1 MTDYTFETLND
12 KEFEVLTVDL
22 LSKEFNTHIE
32 RFKSGRDGGIDG
44 RFFEGSVENGVV
56 IIQCKH
62 WLKSGIKALVAECQ
76 KHEAKKVIKLNP
88 SRYIFVTSL
97 ALSAQ
102 NKKDISDAFSPY
114 IKNESDIIG
123 NEDINSL
130 LAKHPDV
137 ERQHYK
143 LWLAGTNVLQSI
155 LSNDVL
161 GRSSFQLEE
170 IQEFLP
176 KYVRTEN
183 HKKAFE
189 KLEELGSIII
199 NGEPGIGKTTLA
211 EQMCFEYAAQGYQ
224 LVVVH
229 ESIIEAEK
237 IYNPEWQQI
246 FYFDDFLGS
255 NFLFAI
261 DAKQDSHIVS
271 FMKRVSK
278 DSSKRF
284 ILTTRSNILN
294 QGKRLSEKFEQGN
307 LDRNEYEIKIQS
319 LTEFDRAQILYNHI
333 YFSDLSEDFIQQI
346 YIDKRYRSIIS
357 HKNFNPRLIEFI
369 TDAVKVE
376 KEASPEVYWDYIQ
389 KSLDNP
395 KDIWRGMIQTQ
406 ISDLDRH
413 IVIAIVLNGSPVS
426 EEQIVALLIN
436 LKESG
441 LDPTSEYPTIGN
453 IMRGLVGSV
462 LNRNINR
469 DGQVTYSLF
478 NPSIADFVI
487 SEYLNRA
494 DYVAKLVSCLRTTN
508 ALNNVDRLIKSN
520 STLLE
525 FDTLLIRLFQTE
537 LDSELTPDLYSIKL
551 VELLELIGH
560 NSKTL
565 LKKIFI
571 TLSNNTFENFG
582 LPLITVC
589 RLGLERQLFQPSD
602 KYISIAL
609 LKSLESIDFT
619 YFPFESFKEI
629 EVLIYFLNKND
640 DLLTLYRELFISFIC
655 EEITDW
661 AESDGVFRLI
671 QHRDEINTY
680 DIEEYLEGLLDVL
693 ELQFCFDEEE
703 LELISDYLD
712 IDSIISS
719 NNYKDSRRSTE
730 YSERGCNFA
739 SGHSFSERN
748 EDLNNSINST
758 ICSIESEID
767 PIDDLFNRE

>member
-1 MTDYTFETLND
+1 MSDYTFETLND

-32 RFKSGRDGGIDG
+32 RFKSGRDGGVDG
-44 RFFEGSVENGVV
+44 RFFEGKLLNNIV

-62 WLKSGIKALVAECQ
+62 WLKSGITALIAECK
-76 KHEAKKVIKLNP
+76 KHEANKVIKLNP

-102 NKKDISDAFSPY
+102 NKKDISNTFSPY
-114 IKNESDIIG
+114 IRNESDVIG
-123 NEDINSL
+123 NEDLNSL
-130 LAKHPDV
+130 LAKYPEV

-143 LWLAGTNVLQSI
+143 LWLAGTNILQSI
-155 LSNDVL
+155 LSNDIL

-211 EQMCFEYAAQGYQ
+211 EQMCFEYASQGYQ

-229 ESIIEAEK
+229 ETIVEAEK
-237 IYNPEWQQI
+237 LYNPESKQI

-255 NFLFAI
+255 NFLSAI

-284 ILTTRSNILN
+284 ILTNRSNILN

-369 TDAVKVE
+369 TDAIKVK
-376 KEASPEVYWDYIQ
+376 KEASPEDYWDYIQ

-413 IVIAIVLNGSPVS
+413 IVIAIVLNGSSVS

-441 LDPTSEYPTIGN
+441 LDITSEYPTTDN
-453 IMRGLVGSV
+453 IMRGLVGSI
-462 LNRNINR
+462 LNRNINK
-469 DGQVTYSLF
+469 DGQINYSLF

-487 SEYLNRA
+487 SEYLNRV
-494 DYVAKLVSCLRTTN
+494 DYLAKLMSCLRTTN
-508 ALNNVDRLIKSN
+508 VLTNVGVLVKSAEMQLDFDALL
-520 STLLE
+520 
-525 FDTLLIRLFQTE
+525 FRLFSLE
-537 LDSELTPDLYSIKL
+537 MDSELTPNLYSIQL
-551 VELLELIGH
+551 VELIKVNGHDSKNLLEKILIA
-560 NSKTL
+560 L
-565 LKKIFI
+565 RD
-571 TLSNNTFENFG
+571 NTFESFG
-582 LPLITVC
+582 LPTITVC
-589 RLGLERQLFQPSD
+589 QLGLEKELFQSSD
-602 KYISIAL
+602 KEINIIL
-609 LKSLESIDFT
+609 LKSLKKIDFT
-619 YFPFESFKEI
+619 YFAFESFKEI
-629 EVLIYFLNKND
+629 EILICFLSDND
-640 DLLTLYRELFISFIC
+640 DLMKLYREIFVSFIC

-661 AESDGVFRLI
+661 IESDGVFRLV
-671 QHRDEINTY
+671 QHRDEINLY
-680 DIEEYLEGLLDVL
+680 DIEEYLEGILDSL

-719 NNYKDSRRSTE
+719 NDYKNSRRSTE
-730 YSERGCNFA
+730 DSERGYNFA
-739 SGHSFSERN
+739 SGRSLPERN
-748 EDLNNSINST
+748 EELNNST

>member
-44 RFFEGSVENGVV
+44 RFFEGNIANDVV

-62 WLKSGIKALVAECQ
+62 WLKSGIKALVAECK
-76 KHEAKKVIKLNP
+76 KHEASKVRKLNP

-114 IKNESDIIG
+114 IKHESDIIG
-123 NEDINSL
+123 NEDLNSL
-130 LAKHPDV
+130 LAKHSEV
-137 ERQHYK
+137 ELQHYK

-155 LSNDVL
+155 LSNDIL
-161 GRSSFQLEE
+161 GRSGFQLEE

-183 HKKAFE
+183 HKKAFK
-189 KLEELGSIII
+189 KLEDLGSIII

-229 ESIIEAEK
+229 ETIVEAEK
-237 IYNPEWQQI
+237 LYNPESKQI

-255 NFLFAI
+255 NFLSAI

-271 FMKRVSK
+271 FMKRASK

-369 TDAVKVE
+369 TDAIKVE
-376 KEASPEVYWDYIQ
+376 KEASPEDYWDYIQ
-389 KSLDNP
+389 KSLNNP

-413 IVIAIVLNGSPVS
+413 IVIAIVLNGSPIS

-441 LDPTSEYPTIGN
+441 LDLTSEYPTIDN
-453 IMRGLVGSV
+453 TMRGLVGSV
-462 LNRNINR
+462 LNRNINK
-469 DGQVTYSLF
+469 DGQVNYSLF

-487 SEYLNRA
+487 SEYLNRV
-494 DYVAKLVSCLRTTN
+494 DYLAKLMSCLRTTN
-508 ALNNVDRLIKSN
+508 VLINVGVLVKSAEMQLDFDALL
-520 STLLE
+520 
-525 FDTLLIRLFQTE
+525 FRLFHLE
-537 LDSELTPDLYSIKL
+537 LDSELTPNLYSMQL
-551 VELLELIGH
+551 AELIEKIKF
-560 NSKTL
+560 NISEMA
-565 LKKIFI
+565 KKLID
-571 TLSNNTFENFG
+571 SHANNLFGEFG
-582 LPLITVC
+582 LSSVKVLMM
-589 RLGLERQLFQPSD
+589 
-602 KYISIAL
+602 AL
-609 LKSLESIDFT
+609 KH
-619 YFPFESFKEI
+619 
-629 EVLIYFLNKND
+629 N
-640 DLLTLYRELFISFIC
+640 FISPNDPYIREVVIKALENIELSFLGVIAALIQNSSYEDELTEIFKKEVVYTIC
-655 EEITDW
+655 REVTDW
-661 AESDGVFRLI
+661 A
-671 QHRDEINTY
+671 
-680 DIEEYLEGLLDVL
+680 
-693 ELQFCFDEEE
+693 
-703 LELISDYLD
+703 
-712 IDSIISS
+712 IDSNQFDNIYYESELDASKIESYIKQVLS
-719 NNYKDSRRSTE
+719 DLNYAFDFGDAEFYEVIDALDLDAIVTYNREAAEDSDRKADS
-730 YSERGCNFA
+730 YSEFA
-739 SGHSFSERN
+739 
-748 EDLNNSINST
+748 DLSSSDFGIH
-758 ICSIESEID
+758 
-767 PIDDLFNRE
+767 PIDDLFDRK

>member
-44 RFFEGSVENGVV
+44 RFFEGSVENGFV

-88 SRYIFVTSL
+88 SRYVFVTSL

-114 IKNESDIIG
+114 VKNESDIIG

-161 GRSSFQLEE
+161 GRSGFQLEE

-211 EQMCFEYAAQGYQ
+211 EQMCFEYASQGYQ

-255 NFLFAI
+255 NFLSAI

-369 TDAVKVE
+369 TDAIKVE

-395 KDIWRGMIQTQ
+395 KDIWRGMIETQ

-413 IVIAIVLNGSPVS
+413 IVIAIVLNSSPVS
-426 EEQIVALLIN
+426 EEQIVTLLTN
-436 LKESG
+436 LKELG
-441 LDPTSEYPTIGN
+441 LDTTSEYPTIGN

-462 LNRNINR
+462 LNRNISQ

-487 SEYLNRA
+487 SDFVISEYLNRA
-494 DYVAKLVSCLRTTN
+494 DYVAKLISCLRTTN
-508 ALNNVDRLIKSN
+508 ALNNVDRVIKSN

-551 VELLELIGH
+551 VELTEELKCDFSRMIKKLMDSYP
-560 NSKTL
+560 NSLFEHLGKPSV
-565 LKKIFI
+565 KI
-571 TLSNNTFENFG
+571 L
-582 LPLITVC
+582 
-589 RLGLERQLFQPSD
+589 
-602 KYISIAL
+602 SIA
-609 LKSLESIDFT
+609 
-619 YFPFESFKEI
+619 I
-629 EVLIYFLNKND
+629 EQGF
-640 DLLTLYRELFISFIC
+640 F
-655 EEITDW
+655 
-661 AESDGVFRLI
+661 
-671 QHRDEINTY
+671 
-680 DIEEYLEGLLDVL
+680 
-693 ELQFCFDEEE
+693 
-703 LELISDYLD
+703 
-712 IDSIISS
+712 SS
-719 NNYKDSRRSTE
+719 NNPYIKHVIDEALKVANFEDFKNILKLIQLSDFRNELYFLYKE
-730 YSERGCNFA
+730 YSIEYVCSVINDWAKSENILNDIYHIEELDFNDIHIYIESILKDLKDDFEYDEKDFETIAEFIDIDDIIYSNVERDEDN
-739 SGHSFSERN
+739 ERRN
-748 EDLNNSINST
+748 EKYIETRNLDDIINT
-758 ICSIESEID
+758 ITD
-767 PIDDLFNRE
+767 PIDDLFRRS

>member
-333 YFSDLSEDFIQQI
+333 YFSDLQEDFIQQI

-369 TDAVKVE
+369 TDAIKVE

-441 LDPTSEYPTIGN
+441 LDTTSEYPTIGN

-462 LNRNINR
+462 LNRNISQ

-494 DYVAKLVSCLRTTN
+494 DYIAKLINCLRSFH
-508 ALNNVDRLIKSN
+508 ALSN
-520 STLLE
+520 IETLSNLKDQKFNYKGILE
-525 FDTLLIRLFQTE
+525 SLLNFEVSSKLNIDQYTL
-537 LDSELTPDLYSIKL
+537 KL
-551 VELLELIGH
+551 VEISRNTSIELKDII
-560 NSKTL
+560 
-565 LKKIFI
+565 KKIIRADPIDLFD
-571 TLSNNTFENFG
+571 EFG
-582 LPLITVC
+582 MRSLVVFQLAVTHNLLDKDDIYFLLII
-589 RLGLERQLFQPSD
+589 F
-602 KYISIAL
+602 KAL
-609 LKSLESIDFT
+609 QNADFDD
-619 YFPFESFKEI
+619 FKEI
-629 EVLIYFLNKND
+629 SKLINLLDCKP
-640 DLLTLYRELFISFIC
+640 DLVEPFKESFICFLC
-655 EEITDW
+655 EEITFWASEGYDFEDIYYESDIEDQYIYDYVENLIGELNCDFDFDDKEIEQISSSLDIESIITHNMEREAENERG
-661 AESDGVFRLI
+661 AESYREN
-671 QHRDEINTY
+671 RD
-680 DIEEYLEGLLDVL
+680 L
-693 ELQFCFDEEE
+693 
-703 LELISDYLD
+703 
-712 IDSIISS
+712 DSI
-719 NNYKDSRRSTE
+719 
-730 YSERGCNFA
+730 F
-739 SGHSFSERN
+739 
-748 EDLNNSINST
+748 NST
-758 ICSIESEID
+758 ID

>member
-1 MTDYTFETLND
+1 MSDYTFETLND
-12 KEFEVLTVDL
+12 KEFEVLTIDL

-32 RFKSGRDGGIDG
+32 RFKSGRDGGVDG
-44 RFFEGSVENGVV
+44 RFFEGNLSNNVV

-62 WLKSGIKALVAECQ
+62 WLKSGITALIAECK

-102 NKKDISDAFSPY
+102 NKKDISNAFSPY
-114 IKNESDIIG
+114 IRNESDIIG
-123 NEDINSL
+123 NEDLNSL
-130 LAKHPDV
+130 LAKYPEV

-161 GRSSFQLEE
+161 GRSEFQLEE

-211 EQMCFEYAAQGYQ
+211 EQMCFEYASQGYQ

-237 IYNPEWQQI
+237 LYNLESKQI

-255 NFLFAI
+255 NFLYAI

-369 TDAVKVE
+369 TDAIKVG
-376 KEASPEVYWDYIQ
+376 KEASPECYWDYIQ

-436 LKESG
+436 LKKSG
-441 LDPTSEYPTIGN
+441 LDPTSGYPTISN

-462 LNRNINR
+462 LNRNINK
-469 DGQVTYSLF
+469 DGQITYSLF

-487 SEYLNRA
+487 SEYFNRA
-494 DYVAKLVSCLRTTN
+494 DYIAKLINCLRTKN
-508 ALNNVDRLIKSN
+508 ALDNIDRLTKSN
-520 STLLE
+520 RILLE
-525 FDTLLIRLFQTE
+525 FDTLLIRLFDLE
-537 LDSELTPDLYSIKL
+537 LDSELMPDLYSVRLVVLAEKLECNLTNMVKKLTDSYSSTLFECLGKPSIKVL
-551 VELLELIGH
+551 SIAVEQGFFSFNDPYIKQVVNEA
-560 NSKTL
+560 
-565 LKKIFI
+565 LK
-571 TLSNNTFENFG
+571 LATFEDF
-582 LPLITVC
+582 
-589 RLGLERQLFQPSD
+589 RD
-602 KYISIAL
+602 IS
-609 LKSLESIDFT
+609 
-619 YFPFESFKEI
+619 
-629 EVLIYFLNKND
+629 
-640 DLLTLYRELFISFIC
+640 
-655 EEITDW
+655 
-661 AESDGVFRLI
+661 RLI
-671 QHRDEINTY
+671 RISDFRDELNFLYKEYSVGYICNVINEWTKSENILDEVY
-680 DIEEYLEGLLDVL
+680 HIEE
-693 ELQFCFDEEE
+693 
-703 LELISDYLD
+703 LD
-712 IDSIISS
+712 IDNIHLYIESI
-719 NNYKDSRRSTE
+719 
-730 YSERGCNFA
+730 
-739 SGHSFSERN
+739 
-748 EDLNNSINST
+748 LNNLEDNFEYEEVDFET
-758 ICSIESEID
+758 IMEFIDIDDIIYSNIEREEDNERRTEKYIKTRNLDDIMNTKVD
-767 PIDDLFNRE
+767 PIDDLFGR

>member
-1 MTDYTFETLND
+1 MDARSMTDYTFETLND

-62 WLKSGIKALVAECQ
+62 WLKSGIKALIAECK

-123 NEDINSL
+123 NEDINVL

-161 GRSSFQLEE
+161 GRSGFQLEE

-211 EQMCFEYAAQGYQ
+211 EQMYFEYAAQGYQ

-255 NFLFAI
+255 NFLSAI

-333 YFSDLSEDFIQQI
+333 YFSDLSEDLIQQI

-357 HKNFNPRLIEFI
+357 HKNFNPRLIDFI
-369 TDAVKVE
+369 TDAIKVE
-376 KEASPEVYWDYIQ
+376 KEASPEVYWNYIQ

-395 KDIWRGMIQTQ
+395 KDIWRGMIETQ

-413 IVIAIVLNGSPVS
+413 IVIAIVLNSSPVS
-426 EEQIVALLIN
+426 EEQIVTLLTN
-436 LKESG
+436 LKELG
-441 LDPTSEYPTIGN
+441 LDTTSEYPTIGN

-462 LNRNINR
+462 LNRNISQ

-494 DYVAKLVSCLRTTN
+494 DYVAKLISCLRTTN

-525 FDTLLIRLFQTE
+525 FDTLLISLFQTE
-537 LDSELTPDLYSIKL
+537 LDSDLTPDLYSIKL
-551 VELLELIGH
+551 VELTEELKCDFSRMI
-560 NSKTL
+560 
-565 LKKIFI
+565 KK
-571 TLSNNTFENFG
+571 LMDSYPNNLFEY
-582 LPLITVC
+582 
-589 RLGLERQLFQPSD
+589 LGKPFVKIL
-602 KYISIAL
+602 SIA
-609 LKSLESIDFT
+609 
-619 YFPFESFKEI
+619 I
-629 EVLIYFLNKND
+629 EQGF
-640 DLLTLYRELFISFIC
+640 F
-655 EEITDW
+655 
-661 AESDGVFRLI
+661 
-671 QHRDEINTY
+671 
-680 DIEEYLEGLLDVL
+680 
-693 ELQFCFDEEE
+693 
-703 LELISDYLD
+703 
-712 IDSIISS
+712 SS
-719 NNYKDSRRSTE
+719 NNPYIKHVIDEVLKVATFEDFKNILKLIQLSDFRNELYFLYKE
-730 YSERGCNFA
+730 YSIEYVCSVINDWAKSENILNDIYHIEELDFNDIHIYIESILKDLKDDFEYDEKDFETIAEFIDIDDIIYSNVERDEDN
-739 SGHSFSERN
+739 ERRN
-748 EDLNNSINST
+748 EKYIETRNLDDIINT
-758 ICSIESEID
+758 ITD
-767 PIDDLFNRE
+767 PIDDLFRRS

>member
-1 MTDYTFETLND
+1 MSDYTFETLHD

-22 LSKEFNTHIE
+22 LSKEFNTRIE
-32 RFKSGRDGGIDG
+32 RFKSGRDGGVDG
-44 RFFEGSVENGVV
+44 RFFEGSFDDDVV
-56 IIQCKH
+56 ILQCKH
-62 WLKSGIKALVAECQ
+62 WLKSGIKALIAEC
-76 KHEAKKVIKLNP
+76 KKAEAVKVKALNP

-97 ALSAQ
+97 ALSAK
-102 NKKDISDAFSPY
+102 NKKDIHETFSPY
-114 IKNESDIIG
+114 VKHESDIFG
-123 NEDINSL
+123 QEDLNSL
-130 LAKHPDV
+130 LAKYPEV

-161 GRSSFQLEE
+161 GRSSFELEV

-211 EQMCFEYAAQGYQ
+211 KQMCFEYAARGYQ

-229 ESIIEAEK
+229 ESIVEAEQL
-237 IYNPEWQQI
+237 YNTQLKQI
-246 FYFDDFLGS
+246 FYFDDFLGR
-255 NFLFAI
+255 NFLTAI

-278 DSSKRF
+278 DSLKRF

-307 LDRNEYEIKIQS
+307 LDRNEYEIRIQS

-333 YFSDLSEDFIQQI
+333 YFSDLSEDFVQQI

-369 TDAVKVE
+369 TDAIKVE
-376 KEASPEVYWDYIQ
+376 KEASPEDYWDYIQ

-426 EEQIVALLIN
+426 EEQIVALLTN

-441 LDPTSEYPTIGN
+441 LDRTSEYPTISS

-462 LNRNINR
+462 LNRNLGQNR
-469 DGQVTYSLF
+469 QITYSLF

-487 SEYLNRA
+487 SEYFDRA
-494 DYVAKLVSCLRTTN
+494 DYVAKLVSCLRSSHALSNIETLSDSKDQKFNCKAVLEDLVHYEVMSKFDIDQYTLKLVSISRTT
-508 ALNNVDRLIKSN
+508 
-520 STLLE
+520 
-525 FDTLLIRLFQTE
+525 
-537 LDSELTPDLYSIKL
+537 SIKL
-551 VELLELIGH
+551 KDITE
-560 NSKTL
+560 
-565 LKKIFI
+565 KIMNI
-571 TLSNNTFENFG
+571 YPND
-582 LPLITVC
+582 
-589 RLGLERQLFQPSD
+589 LFD
-602 KYISIAL
+602 KCGTH
-609 LKSLESIDFT
+609 SLEVFQLAVNYNLLAKDNIFLSIEIIKALQDAGFDE
-619 YFPFESFKEI
+619 FKEISKLINLLDCKPDLVKSFKESF
-629 EVLIYFLNKND
+629 VYF
-640 DLLTLYRELFISFIC
+640 SC

-661 AESDGVFRLI
+661 AIEGYDFEDIYYESDVDDQNIRDYVESLI
-671 QHRDEINTY
+671 DE
-680 DIEEYLEGLLDVL
+680 LDCN
-693 ELQFCFDEEE
+693 FDFDDEE
-703 LELISDYLD
+703 IGQ
-712 IDSIISS
+712 ISS
-719 NNYKDSRRSTE
+719 SLDTE
-730 YSERGCNFA
+730 SVITHNIEREAESERGA
-739 SGHSFSERN
+739 ESYRETR
-748 EDLNNSINST
+748 ELNDFFNPMV
-758 ICSIESEID
+758 D
-767 PIDDLFNRE
+767 PIDDLFNREYRKP

>member
-62 WLKSGIKALVAECQ
+62 WLKSGIKALVAGCQ

-123 NEDINSL
+123 NEDINTL

-170 IQEFLP
+170 IKEFLP
-176 KYVRTEN
+176 KYVRTDN
-183 HKKAFE
+183 HKKAFKKLE
-189 KLEELGSIII
+189 KLRSIII

-224 LVVVH
+224 LIVVH
-229 ESIIEAEK
+229 ESIVEAEK
-237 IYNPEWQQI
+237 LYNPELQQI

-255 NFLFAI
+255 NFLSAI

-294 QGKRLSEKFEQGN
+294 QGKRLSENFEQGN
-307 LDRNEYEIKIQS
+307 LDRNEYEMKIQS

-346 YIDKRYRSIIS
+346 YIDKHYRSIIS

-369 TDAVKVE
+369 TDAIKVE
-376 KEASPEVYWDYIQ
+376 KEASPEGYWDYIQ

-426 EEQIVALLIN
+426 EEQIDALLIN

-441 LDPTSEYPTIGN
+441 LDLTSEYPTINN

-462 LNRNINR
+462 LNRSVGH
-469 DGQVTYSLF
+469 DGKIYYELF
-478 NPSIADFVI
+478 NPSIGDYVI
-487 SEYLNRA
+487 SEELNRI
-494 DYVAKLVSCLRTTN
+494 DYVTKILACLRTTS
-508 ALNNVDRLIKSN
+508 ALYNMEN
-520 STLLE
+520 
-525 FDTLLIRLFQTE
+525 
-537 LDSELTPDLYSIKL
+537 L
-551 VELLELIGH
+551 VE
-560 NSKTL
+560 ST
-565 LKKIFI
+565 
-571 TLSNNTFENFG
+571 
-582 LPLITVC
+582 
-589 RLGLERQLFQPSD
+589 
-602 KYISIAL
+602 
-609 LKSLESIDFT
+609 
-619 YFPFESFKEI
+619 
-629 EVLIYFLNKND
+629 KN
-640 DLLTLYRELFISFIC
+640 
-655 EEITDW
+655 
-661 AESDGVFRLI
+661 
-671 QHRDEINTY
+671 NTY
-680 DIEEYLEGLLDVL
+680 DQLSFEILPKEKKISLDFKLLLNKLYKYELNSNLAPNEYSFALVNIFEYFKYNSDELVKKIVYNNPLELFPKTFYPCLIYKIALEKKLIDPSYEDLIDIVMYSLDYARLYDLEFINRIVSFIDDFDEYNCILYRKKTIDCISLDVTDWFIEKDIHVCNEFGVDYEGIKCHVNQLIKDLHCSFYLTKDDFDKIFQNIDTRKINEYNNRHIL
-693 ELQFCFDEEE
+693 EDEYQR
-703 LELISDYLD
+703 LGY
-712 IDSIISS
+712 
-719 NNYKDSRRSTE
+719 
-730 YSERGCNFA
+730 F
-739 SGHSFSERN
+739 
-748 EDLNNSINST
+748 
-758 ICSIESEID
+758 
-767 PIDDLFNRE
+767 

>member
-62 WLKSGIKALVAECQ
+62 WLKSGIKALVAGCQ

-123 NEDINSL
+123 NEDINTL

-170 IQEFLP
+170 IKEFLP
-176 KYVRTEN
+176 KYVRTDN

-224 LVVVH
+224 LIVVH
-229 ESIIEAEK
+229 ESIVEAEK
-237 IYNPEWQQI
+237 LYNPELQQI

-255 NFLFAI
+255 NFLSAI

-294 QGKRLSEKFEQGN
+294 QGKRLSENFEQGN

-346 YIDKRYRSIIS
+346 YIDNRYRSIIS

-369 TDAVKVE
+369 TDAIKVE

-441 LDPTSEYPTIGN
+441 LDTTSEYPTIGN

-462 LNRNINR
+462 LNRNISQ

-478 NPSIADFVI
+478 NPSIADFLI

-494 DYVAKLVSCLRTTN
+494 DYIAKLINCLRSFH
-508 ALNNVDRLIKSN
+508 ALSN
-520 STLLE
+520 IETLSNLKDQKFNYKGIFE
-525 FDTLLIRLFQTE
+525 SLLNFEVSSKLNIDQYTL
-537 LDSELTPDLYSIKL
+537 KL
-551 VELLELIGH
+551 VEISRNTSIELKDII
-560 NSKTL
+560 
-565 LKKIFI
+565 KKIIRADPIDLFD
-571 TLSNNTFENFG
+571 EFG
-582 LPLITVC
+582 MRSLVVFQLAVTHNLLDKDDIYFLLII
-589 RLGLERQLFQPSD
+589 F
-602 KYISIAL
+602 KAL
-609 LKSLESIDFT
+609 QNADFDD
-619 YFPFESFKEI
+619 FKEI
-629 EVLIYFLNKND
+629 SKLINLLDCKP
-640 DLLTLYRELFISFIC
+640 DLVEPFKESFICFLC
-655 EEITDW
+655 EEITFWASEGYDFEDIYYESDIEDQYIYDYVENLIGELNCDFDFDDKEIEQISSSLDIESIITHNMEREAENERG
-661 AESDGVFRLI
+661 AESYREN
-671 QHRDEINTY
+671 RD
-680 DIEEYLEGLLDVL
+680 L
-693 ELQFCFDEEE
+693 
-703 LELISDYLD
+703 
-712 IDSIISS
+712 DSI
-719 NNYKDSRRSTE
+719 
-730 YSERGCNFA
+730 F
-739 SGHSFSERN
+739 
-748 EDLNNSINST
+748 NST
-758 ICSIESEID
+758 ID

>member
-1 MTDYTFETLND
+1 MSDYTFETLND
-12 KEFEVLTVDL
+12 KEFEILTVDL
-22 LSKEFNTHIE
+22 LSKDFNTHIE

-44 RFFEGSVENGVV
+44 RFFEGNIANDVV

-62 WLKSGIKALVAECQ
+62 WLKSGIAKLIAECT
-76 KHEAKKVIKLNP
+76 KTEAAKVKILSP

-97 ALSAQ
+97 ELSAQ
-102 NKKDISDAFSPY
+102 NKKDIFNVFSPY
-114 IKNESDIIG
+114 INHESDIFG
-123 NEDINSL
+123 KEDLNTL
-130 LAKHPDV
+130 LAKHPEV

-161 GRSSFQLEE
+161 GRSDFQLEE

-183 HKKAFE
+183 HRKAFE

-211 EQMCFEYAAQGYQ
+211 EQMCFEYASKGYK

-229 ESIIEAEK
+229 ESIIEAEQL
-237 IYNPEWQQI
+237 YNSELQQI

-255 NFLFAI
+255 NFLSAI

-271 FMKRVSK
+271 FMKRISK

-307 LDRNEYEIKIQS
+307 LDRNEYVIKIQS
-319 LTEFDRAQILYNHI
+319 LTEFDRAKILYNHI
-333 YFSDLSEDFIQQI
+333 YFSDLSGDFIQQI

-369 TDAVKVE
+369 TDAIKVK
-376 KEASPEVYWDYIQ
+376 KESNPESYWDYIQ

-413 IVIAIVLNGSPVS
+413 IVIAIVLNGSPVR
-426 EEQIVALLIN
+426 EEQIVALLTN

-441 LDPTSEYPTIGN
+441 LDLTSEYPTIGN

-462 LNRNINR
+462 LNRNISQ

-487 SEYLNRA
+487 SEYLNRV
-494 DYVAKLVSCLRTTN
+494 DYVEKLLSCLRTTN
-508 ALNNVDRLIKSN
+508 ALSNIERLAKSMD
-520 STLLE
+520 TLLE
-525 FDTLLIRLFQTE
+525 FDILLTKLFQSE
-537 LDSELTPDLYSIKL
+537 SDSELNPDLYAIQLIELTENIELDFPRMVKKL
-551 VELLELIGH
+551 IDSYS
-560 NSKTL
+560 NTL
-565 LKKIFI
+565 
-571 TLSNNTFENFG
+571 FE
-582 LPLITVC
+582 
-589 RLGLERQLFQPSD
+589 RLGLPSLKILKMAL
-602 KYISIAL
+602 KYDFISPNDYYIKEVVIEAL
-609 LKSLESIDFT
+609 ENLEFSFLGIITELIQNSSYGDELTKVFKKEVVYSICREVTNWAIDSNQFDHIH
-619 YFPFESFKEI
+619 YESESDTSEI
-629 EVLIYFLNKND
+629 ESYIEQVLSDLNYGFDFND
-640 DLLTLYRELFISFIC
+640 
-655 EEITDW
+655 
-661 AESDGVFRLI
+661 AE
-671 QHRDEINTY
+671 
-680 DIEEYLEGLLDVL
+680 
-693 ELQFCFDEEE
+693 FDEVMNALDLDAIVTYNREVAE
-703 LELISDYLD
+703 DSDRKADSYNEFSDLSSSGFD
-712 IDSIISS
+712 I
-719 NNYKDSRRSTE
+719 
-730 YSERGCNFA
+730 
-739 SGHSFSERN
+739 H
-748 EDLNNSINST
+748 
-758 ICSIESEID
+758 
-767 PIDDLFNRE
+767 PIDDLFDRE

>member
-1 MTDYTFETLND
+1 MSDYTFETLND

-22 LSKEFNTHIE
+22 LSKEFNTHVE
-32 RFKSGRDGGIDG
+32 RFKSGRDGGVDG
-44 RFFEGSVENGVV
+44 RFFEGSVANDVV

-62 WLKSGIKALVAECQ
+62 WLKSGITALIAECK
-76 KHEAKKVIKLNP
+76 KHEASKVKKLNP

-97 ALSAQ
+97 PLSAQ
-102 NKKDISDAFSPY
+102 NKKDISDAFIPY

-161 GRSSFQLEE
+161 GRSDFQLEE

-211 EQMCFEYAAQGYQ
+211 EQMCFDYASQRYQ

-229 ESIIEAEK
+229 ESIMEAEK
-237 IYNPEWQQI
+237 LYNPELQQI

-255 NFLFAI
+255 NFLSAI

-333 YFSDLSEDFIQQI
+333 YFSDLPEDFIQQI

-369 TDAVKVE
+369 TDAIKVE

-395 KDIWRGMIQTQ
+395 KDIWRGMIETQ

-462 LNRNINR
+462 LNRNINK

-487 SEYLNRA
+487 SEHLNRV
-494 DYVAKLVSCLRTTN
+494 DYLAKLMSCLRTTN
-508 ALNNVDRLIKSN
+508 VLINVGILVKPDEIQLDFDALLV
-520 STLLE
+520 
-525 FDTLLIRLFQTE
+525 RLFHLE
-537 LDSELTPDLYSIKL
+537 LDSELTPNLYSMQL
-551 VELLELIGH
+551 AELIEKLEC
-560 NSKTL
+560 NISEMA
-565 LKKIFI
+565 KKLIG
-571 TLSNNTFENFG
+571 SHANNLFEEFG
-582 LPLITVC
+582 LSSVKVLMMALKHNFIS
-589 RLGLERQLFQPSD
+589 PSD
-602 KYISIAL
+602 PYIREIVVKALENIELSFLGAITALIQNSSYEDELTKLFKKEVVYSICR
-609 LKSLESIDFT
+609 
-619 YFPFESFKEI
+619 
-629 EVLIYFLNKND
+629 EV
-640 DLLTLYRELFISFIC
+640 
-655 EEITDW
+655 TDW
-661 AESDGVFRLI
+661 AIDSNQFDNIYCESELDASEV
-671 QHRDEINTY
+671 ESY
-680 DIEEYLEGLLDVL
+680 IEQVL
-693 ELQFCFDEEE
+693 SDLNYGFDFDDAEFDEV
-703 LELISDYLD
+703 IDALD
-712 IDSIISS
+712 LDAVVTYNREAAEDSVRRA
-719 NNYKDSRRSTE
+719 DS
-730 YSERGCNFA
+730 YSEYA
-739 SGHSFSERN
+739 
-748 EDLNNSINST
+748 DLSSSDFGIH
-758 ICSIESEID
+758 
-767 PIDDLFNRE
+767 PIDDLFDRE

>member
-1 MTDYTFETLND
+1 MSDYTFETLND

-32 RFKSGRDGGIDG
+32 RFKSGRDGGVDG
-44 RFFEGSVENGVV
+44 RFFEGNIANDIV

-62 WLKSGIKALVAECQ
+62 WLKSGITALIAECK
-76 KHEAKKVIKLNP
+76 KHEAERVIKLNP

-102 NKKDISDAFSPY
+102 NKKDISNAFSPY
-114 IKNESDIIG
+114 IRNESDVIG
-123 NEDINSL
+123 NEDLNSL
-130 LAKHPDV
+130 LAKYPEV

-155 LSNDVL
+155 LSNDIL

-211 EQMCFEYAAQGYQ
+211 EQMCFEYASQGYQ

-237 IYNPEWQQI
+237 LYNLESKQI

-255 NFLFAI
+255 NFLSAI

-319 LTEFDRAQILYNHI
+319 LTEFDRAQIFYNHI

-369 TDAVKVE
+369 TDAIKVE

-436 LKESG
+436 LKKSG
-441 LDPTSEYPTIGN
+441 LDPTSGYPTIGN

-462 LNRNINR
+462 LNRNINK
-469 DGQVTYSLF
+469 DDQINYSLF

-487 SEYLNRA
+487 SEYLNRV
-494 DYVAKLVSCLRTTN
+494 DYVAKLISCLRSDNSLTN
-508 ALNNVDRLIKSN
+508 IKKLSDTNQNKSN
-520 STLLE
+520 HTDLLKKLLKLEIASTSSVEKYTLELVEMSESNAIGVKAIIEKIIKAYPLNLFEKFGMQSLKVFQFAVGYGLLANNDIYLLSVISKSIE
-525 FDTLLIRLFQTE
+525 DADFDDFKEISNLIDL
-537 LDSELTPDLYSIKL
+537 LDSKSSLVDLLKEKVIRFLCEVVTDWAIEWYKFENIYHESEMESQDIYDYI
-551 VELLELIGH
+551 EELIGDLDCGLNLDDTELEQVSESLDIERIINH
-560 NSKTL
+560 N
-565 LKKIFI
+565 
-571 TLSNNTFENFG
+571 
-582 LPLITVC
+582 V
-589 RLGLERQLFQPSD
+589 EREAD
-602 KYISIAL
+602 Y
-609 LKSLESIDFT
+609 ER
-619 YFPFESFKEI
+619 
-629 EVLIYFLNKND
+629 V
-640 DLLTLYRELFISFIC
+640 
-655 EEITDW
+655 
-661 AESDGVFRLI
+661 AESYGED
-671 QHRDEINTY
+671 RDFN
-680 DIEEYLEGLLDVL
+680 DI
-693 ELQFCFDEEE
+693 FDP
-703 LELISDYLD
+703 IV
-712 IDSIISS
+712 
-719 NNYKDSRRSTE
+719 
-730 YSERGCNFA
+730 
-739 SGHSFSERN
+739 
-748 EDLNNSINST
+748 
-758 ICSIESEID
+758 D
-767 PIDDLFNRE
+767 PIDDLFSRE

>member
-1 MTDYTFETLND
+1 MTDYTFETLNN

-62 WLKSGIKALVAECQ
+62 WLKSGIKALVAGCQ

-123 NEDINSL
+123 NEDINTL

-155 LSNDVL
+155 LFNDVL
-161 GRSSFQLEE
+161 GRSIFQLEE
-170 IQEFLP
+170 IKEFLP
-176 KYVRTEN
+176 KYVRTDN

-211 EQMCFEYAAQGYQ
+211 EQMFFEYVNKGYQ

-229 ESIIEAEK
+229 GTIVEAEK
-237 IYNPEWQQI
+237 LYNPEWQQI

-255 NFLFAI
+255 NFLLAI

-369 TDAVKVE
+369 TDAIKVE

-441 LDPTSEYPTIGN
+441 LDTTSEYPTIGN

-462 LNRNINR
+462 LNRNISQ

-494 DYVAKLVSCLRTTN
+494 DYIAKLINCLRSFH
-508 ALNNVDRLIKSN
+508 ALSN
-520 STLLE
+520 IE
-525 FDTLLIRLFQTE
+525 
-537 LDSELTPDLYSIKL
+537 
-551 VELLELIGH
+551 
-560 NSKTL
+560 
-565 LKKIFI
+565 
-571 TLSNNTFENFG
+571 TLSN
-582 LPLITVC
+582 
-589 RLGLERQLFQPSD
+589 
-602 KYISIAL
+602 
-609 LKSLESIDFT
+609 LKD
-619 YFPFESFKEI
+619 
-629 EVLIYFLNKND
+629 
-640 DLLTLYRELFISFIC
+640 
-655 EEITDW
+655 
-661 AESDGVFRLI
+661 
-671 QHRDEINTY
+671 
-680 DIEEYLEGLLDVL
+680 
-693 ELQFCFDEEE
+693 
-703 LELISDYLD
+703 
-712 IDSIISS
+712 
-719 NNYKDSRRSTE
+719 
-730 YSERGCNFA
+730 
-739 SGHSFSERN
+739 
-748 EDLNNSINST
+748 
-758 ICSIESEID
+758 
-767 PIDDLFNRE
+767 

>member
-1 MTDYTFETLND
+1 MSDYTFETLND
-12 KEFEVLTVDL
+12 KEFEILTVDL
-22 LSKEFNTHIE
+22 LSKEFDTHIE

-44 RFFEGSVENGVV
+44 RFFEGSIANDVV

-62 WLKSGIKALVAECQ
+62 WLKSGIAKLIGECT
-76 KHEAKKVIKLNP
+76 KTEAAKVKILKP

-97 ALSAQ
+97 ELSAQ
-102 NKKDISDAFSPY
+102 NKKDIFNAFNPY
-114 IKNESDIIG
+114 IKCESDIFG
-123 NEDINSL
+123 KEDLNSL
-130 LAKHPDV
+130 LGKYQDI

-183 HKKAFE
+183 HKNAFE
-189 KLEELGSIII
+189 KLEELGGIII

-211 EQMCFEYAAQGYQ
+211 KQMCFEYASKGYQ

-229 ESIIEAEK
+229 ESIVEAEQL
-237 IYNPEWQQI
+237 YNPESQQI

-255 NFLFAI
+255 NFLSAI
-261 DAKQDSHIVS
+261 DAKQDSHIVG

-278 DSSKRF
+278 DRLKRF

-333 YFSDLSEDFIQQI
+333 YFSNLSEDFIQQI

-369 TDAVKVE
+369 TDAIKVK
-376 KEASPEVYWDYIQ
+376 KEASPESYWDYIQ

-395 KDIWRGMIQTQ
+395 KDIWRGMIENQ
-406 ISDLDRH
+406 ISALDRH

-426 EEQIVALLIN
+426 EEQIVALLTN

-441 LDPTSEYPTIGN
+441 LDMTSEYPTIGN

-462 LNRNINR
+462 LNRNVGQNS
-469 DGQVTYSLF
+469 QVTYSLF

-494 DYVAKLVSCLRTTN
+494 DYIAKLINCLRSFH
-508 ALNNVDRLIKSN
+508 ALSN
-520 STLLE
+520 IE
-525 FDTLLIRLFQTE
+525 
-537 LDSELTPDLYSIKL
+537 
-551 VELLELIGH
+551 
-560 NSKTL
+560 
-565 LKKIFI
+565 
-571 TLSNNTFENFG
+571 TLSNSKDQKFNYRE
-582 LPLITVC
+582 I
-589 RLGLERQLFQPSD
+589 LE
-602 KYISIAL
+602 AL
-609 LKSLESIDFT
+609 LSSEISSKLDIDLYTLKLIEISFNTSIELKDITKKIMRADPIILFDEFRIRSLVVFQLAVTYNLLVKDDLNLLLVIFKALQDADFDDLKEISKLINLVGCKVNLV
-619 YFPFESFKEI
+619 ESFKERAI
-629 EVLIYFLNKND
+629 CFLCEV
-640 DLLTLYRELFISFIC
+640 
-655 EEITDW
+655 ITDW
-661 AESDGVFRLI
+661 AIEGYDFEDIYYEIEMEDQYIYDYVEKLI
-671 QHRDEINTY
+671 DDLNCDFDFDDKEIEQISSSL
-680 DIEEYLEGLLDVL
+680 DIESIITHNMEREADNERGAESYRETRNL
-693 ELQFCFDEEE
+693 
-703 LELISDYLD
+703 
-712 IDSIISS
+712 DSI
-719 NNYKDSRRSTE
+719 
-730 YSERGCNFA
+730 F
-739 SGHSFSERN
+739 
-748 EDLNNSINST
+748 NST
-758 ICSIESEID
+758 VD
-767 PIDDLFNRE
+767 PIDDLFDRE

>member
-1 MTDYTFETLND
+1 MFWTQYFMSDYTFETLND

-44 RFFEGSVENGVV
+44 RFFEGNIANDVV

-62 WLKSGIKALVAECQ
+62 WFKSGIKALIAECK
-76 KHEAKKVIKLNP
+76 KHEANKVIGLNP

-102 NKKDISDAFSPY
+102 NKKDISDTFSPY

-123 NEDINSL
+123 NEDMNVL

-237 IYNPEWQQI
+237 KYNPELQQI

-255 NFLFAI
+255 NFLSAI

-333 YFSDLSEDFIQQI
+333 YFSDLPEDFIQQI

-369 TDAVKVE
+369 TDAIKVE

-395 KDIWRGMIQTQ
+395 KDIWRGMIKTQ

-426 EEQIVALLIN
+426 EEQIVTLLTN
-436 LKESG
+436 LKELG
-441 LDPTSEYPTIGN
+441 LDTTSEYPTIGN

-462 LNRNINR
+462 LNRNISQ

-494 DYVAKLVSCLRTTN
+494 DYVAKLISCLRTTN

-525 FDTLLIRLFQTE
+525 FNTLLINLFQTE

-551 VELLELIGH
+551 VELTEELKCDFSRMI
-560 NSKTL
+560 
-565 LKKIFI
+565 KK
-571 TLSNNTFENFG
+571 LMDSYPNNLFEH
-582 LPLITVC
+582 
-589 RLGLERQLFQPSD
+589 LGKPSV
-602 KYISIAL
+602 KILSIA
-609 LKSLESIDFT
+609 
-619 YFPFESFKEI
+619 I
-629 EVLIYFLNKND
+629 EQGF
-640 DLLTLYRELFISFIC
+640 F
-655 EEITDW
+655 
-661 AESDGVFRLI
+661 
-671 QHRDEINTY
+671 
-680 DIEEYLEGLLDVL
+680 
-693 ELQFCFDEEE
+693 
-703 LELISDYLD
+703 
-712 IDSIISS
+712 SS
-719 NNYKDSRRSTE
+719 NNPYIKHVIDEALKVATFEDFKNILKLIQLSDFRNELYFLYKE
-730 YSERGCNFA
+730 YSIEYVCSVINDWAKSENILNDIYHIEELDFNDIHIYIESILKDLKDDFEYDEKDFETIAEFIDIDDIIYSNVERDEDN
-739 SGHSFSERN
+739 ERRN
-748 EDLNNSINST
+748 EKYIETRNLDDIINT
-758 ICSIESEID
+758 ITD
-767 PIDDLFNRE
+767 PIDDLFRRS

>member
-1 MTDYTFETLND
+1 MDTSSMTDYTFETLND

-44 RFFEGSVENGVV
+44 RFFEGNIANDVA

-62 WLKSGIKALVAECQ
+62 WLKSGITALIAECK
-76 KHEAKKVIKLNP
+76 KHEANKVIKLNP
-88 SRYIFVTSL
+88 SRYVFVTSL

-102 NKKDISDAFSPY
+102 NKKDISDTFSPY
-114 IKNESDIIG
+114 IKHNSDIFG
-123 NEDINSL
+123 KEDLNSL
-130 LAKHPDV
+130 LAKYPEV

-143 LWLAGTNVLQSI
+143 LWLASTNVLQSI
-155 LSNDVL
+155 LSNDIL
-161 GRSSFQLEE
+161 GRSDFQLEE
-170 IQEFLP
+170 IQAFLP

-189 KLEELGSIII
+189 KLEELCSIII

-211 EQMCFEYAAQGYQ
+211 EQMCFEYASKGYQ

-237 IYNPEWQQI
+237 ICNPELQQI

-255 NFLFAI
+255 NFLAAI

-307 LDRNEYEIKIQS
+307 IDRNEYEIKIQS

-369 TDAVKVE
+369 TDAIKVE

-406 ISDLDRH
+406 ISELDRH

-426 EEQIVALLIN
+426 EEQIVALLAN

-441 LDPTSEYPTIGN
+441 LDMTSEYPTVSN

-462 LNRNINR
+462 LNRNISQ
-469 DGQVTYSLF
+469 DGQVTYNLF

-487 SEYLNRA
+487 SEYFDRA
-494 DYVAKLVSCLRTTN
+494 DYVAKLISCLRTK
-508 ALNNVDRLIKSN
+508 NVLDNLDRLVKSN
-520 STLLE
+520 KTLLD
-525 FDTLLIRLFQTE
+525 FDVLLVGLFLLE

-551 VELLELIGH
+551 IELTERLECDYPKMVKKLIDSYSNTLFEQLGLPSVKIIRMAVEYGLISSNNLYVREVSIKALENLEFKFLKNITELIK
-560 NSKTL
+560 SSSYESELVKVF
-565 LKKIFI
+565 KKEVVYSI
-571 TLSNNTFENFG
+571 
-582 LPLITVC
+582 C
-589 RLGLERQLFQPSD
+589 R
-602 KYISIAL
+602 
-609 LKSLESIDFT
+609 
-619 YFPFESFKEI
+619 
-629 EVLIYFLNKND
+629 
-640 DLLTLYRELFISFIC
+640 
-655 EEITDW
+655 EITDW
-661 AESDGVFRLI
+661 AIDSNQFDNIYYEPELDTSEVASYIEQVLSDLNYGF
-671 QHRDEINTY
+671 DFDDAE
-680 DIEEYLEGLLDVL
+680 
-693 ELQFCFDEEE
+693 FDEVIDALDLDAIVTYNREAAE
-703 LELISDYLD
+703 DSDRRA
-712 IDSIISS
+712 DSYNEFTDISS
-719 NNYKDSRRSTE
+719 
-730 YSERGCNFA
+730 
-739 SGHSFSERN
+739 SGFGVH
-748 EDLNNSINST
+748 
-758 ICSIESEID
+758 
-767 PIDDLFNRE
+767 PIDDLFER